1 MHASLNAEEL
11 ARLKVFL
18 RHVERLFASP
28 LAMQPPEKIKRS
40 VYVNFI
46 TGEMT
51 HTWHGYD
58 EERLLAQLPL
68 LRQCILTDSGTS
80 FTGVCGLIISRCP
93 FQELREWGRETAREW
108 KLVFH
113 SKPDDWDKAFYGD
126 RLTLDGELMDFFY
139 GPAGLFHT
147 AIADEG
153 PEDRDATTPAK
164 LHMSL
169 SNIFRCLGNAHW
181 IVTQWL
187 DPDFKSS
194 QGSTEGKGGSTPKGE
209 EASA

>member
-28 LAMQPPEKIKRS
+28 LATQPPEKIKRS

-68 LRQCILTDSGTS
+68 LRQCILDDKGTR
-80 FTGVCGLIISRCP
+80 FTGICGLIISRCP
-93 FQELREWGRETAREW
+93 FPDLREWGRETARDW
-108 KLVFH
+108 KRVFH
-113 SKPDDWDKAFYGD
+113 SKPDDWDTAFYGD

-139 GPAGLFHT
+139 GPSGLFHT
-147 AIADEG
+147 AITEEV
-153 PEDRDATTPAK
+153 PELLGATTPAK

-169 SNIFRCLGNAHW
+169 GNIFRCLGNAHW

-187 DPDFKSS
+187 DPEYKPAQVSMECKEDSAFN
-194 QGSTEGKGGSTPKGE
+194 GE
-209 EASA
+209 EESA